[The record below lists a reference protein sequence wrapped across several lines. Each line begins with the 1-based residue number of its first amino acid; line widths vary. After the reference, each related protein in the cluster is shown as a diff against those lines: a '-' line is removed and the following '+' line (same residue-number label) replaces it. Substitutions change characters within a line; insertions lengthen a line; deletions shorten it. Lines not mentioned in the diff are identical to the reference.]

1 MNLLDWI
8 LVLLVVAYAVS
19 GYWQGFISGA
29 FSTVGLILGGLLG
42 IWLAPILLGSR
53 GPVAAGVSCWRL
65 FVVLICASFG
75 QAILQ
80 YVGGRARETI
90 TWQPARAV
98 DAVGGAALS
107 VVAVLVVTWM
117 LGVAI
122 SGSRIPGVG
131 PMVRDLRG
139 AARGRHGDAGDG
151 EDRAPGVQ
159 RRGRV
164 ELLPDLP
171 RAVRPRAHRQR
182 LRGAVA
188 PAARPRH
195 RARPRQRVQAPR
207 QQQVRAWGRGQRV
220 RLRPPPADDQRP
232 RGGGC
237 RPAEGR
243 GRRQAPAGHG
253 RLLQPRHRR
262 RGARGA
268 RTSTRRGSGST
279 PGAAART
286 PRPPSATRR
295 TGRSTPS
302 RCGSGPS
309 SG

>member
-1 MNLLDWI
+1 M
-8 LVLLVVAYAVS
+8 
-19 GYWQGFISGA
+19 
-29 FSTVGLILGGLLG
+29 
-42 IWLAPILLGSR
+42 LLGSR
-53 GPVAAGVSCWRL
+53 DPSLLVSL
-65 FVVLICASFG
+65 LAVFVVLICASFG

-80 YVGGRARETI
+80 YVGGRAREAI

-131 PMVRDLRG
+131 PMVRTSAVLR
-139 AARGRHGDAGDG
+139 RGRHGDAGDG
-151 EDRAPGVQ
+151 EDRAAGVQ

-207 QQQVRAWGRGQRV
+207 QQQVRARGRGQRV

-232 RGGGC
+232 RGGRR

-268 RTSTRRGSGST
+268 RPRRGAAQRST

-295 TGRSTPS
+295 TARSTPS